1 MGAPERV
8 DAILLRRSHVMRNVG
23 IALAVAG
30 FFIGIASQGDARLL
44 WLVGLVT
51 AGGALA
57 LLGIEGSLQRVAA
70 SLEGD
75 GIRVGDKMVALGDTI
90 RSGWIERGPEGS
102 TVYLDRGLRPSVR
115 LEAHDDSEGRAL
127 LRALARDPSQALV
140 RFRSQSGVAVL
151 AGAIP
156 AQLFALGHVDYR
168 SLICVMASFLVV
180 GPYLL
185 WQYEM
190 SIGSDGVLMSA
201 AVRRRFVPFADI
213 ESAVVEDLGK
223 VVMRTRTHGTIV
235 HRLRPAAAE
244 AAVEQIQASMASI
257 GPRSEPVRQQLRRE
271 GPNVQ
276 VWLRRLRALASRGSY
291 RAVGLVGDALWRVMD
306 DPGATGSERAAAAV
320 IVGAEATPEERAR
333 LREAAA
339 RIASPQVRVAIQ
351 RAADATDEGDLAVAL
366 AAIDDAPGEIA
377 C

>member
-1 MGAPERV
+1 
-8 DAILLRRSHVMRNVG
+8 MRNVG

-44 WLVGLVT
+44 WLIGLVT

-57 LLGIEGSLQRVAA
+57 LLGLEGSLRRVAA

-75 GIRVGDKMVALGDTI
+75 GIRVGDKVVALGDTI

-140 RFRSQSGVAVL
+140 RFRSPSGAAVL

-156 AQLFALGHVDYR
+156 AQLFALGHGDYR
-168 SLICVMASFLVV
+168 SLIYVVSSFLVV

-271 GPNVQ
+271 DPNAQ

-366 AAIDDAPGEIA
+366 AAIDDAPGESA

>member
-1 MGAPERV
+1 
-8 DAILLRRSHVMRNVG
+8 MRNVG

-44 WLVGLVT
+44 WLIGLVT

-57 LLGIEGSLQRVAA
+57 LLGLEGSLRRVAA

-75 GIRVGDKMVALGDTI
+75 GIRVGDKVVALGETI

-140 RFRSQSGVAVL
+140 RFRSPSGAAVL

-156 AQLFALGHVDYR
+156 AQLFALGHGDYR
-168 SLICVMASFLVV
+168 ALIYVVSSFLVV

-223 VVMRTRTHGTIV
+223 VVMRTRTHGIIV

-366 AAIDDAPGEIA
+366 AAIDDAPGESA